1 MEIKV
6 QDFSKK
12 IDVENTMIKSK
23 SPQYFQGLDK
33 LKKESP
39 NKKQLITSP
48 AINIIDNYLQEN
60 DEKELEE
67 EIQLT
72 KKWMSKK
79 TESNFKSP
87 SQKPFSKL
95 PEISDYNK
103 FSQNSLSNLRSYLDK
118 KLEVYSKE
126 VVVDSSFPTP
136 QKLQNEPMQLREPEF
151 IENSEVMSTD
161 KKGENNEDEERLMDY
176 IKNSIKRE
184 VENSLKGVDFKE
196 VFEEKMKEYLHI
208 KKRVLG
214 EEEDLTKQKILME
227 KETKKDFKPNSKK
240 KQNLIAEKQE
250 KPIKINEISIKKPEN
265 LNENFSYTKEKK
277 EKISHF
283 EGNFQEEE
291 EINDLLKNYNDDF
304 YENNLFDLIDELDQ
318 KEFARKT
325 KPNEIN
331 KEFLDQRENKITFQ
345 RTEES
350 SYEMENQNYANVS
363 YTETDASIRYIKKQ
377 ILEMEESKTKP
388 KKPFY

>member
-12 IDVENTMIKSK
+12 IEVENTMMKAK

-33 LKKESP
+33 FKKESP
-39 NKKQLITSP
+39 NKKKLINPP

-60 DEKELEE
+60 DENELEE

-79 TESNFKSP
+79 SESNFKSP
-87 SQKPFSKL
+87 SQKSFSKP
-95 PEISDYNK
+95 PEICDYNK
-103 FSQNSLSNLRSYLDK
+103 LSQNSLSNLRSYLDK
-118 KLEVYSKE
+118 KLEVYNKE

-136 QKLQNEPMQLREPEF
+136 QKLQNEPMQLREPEY

-161 KKGENNEDEERLMDY
+161 KKGENNEDDERLLDY

-214 EEEDLTKQKILME
+214 EEEDLTKQKILSE
-227 KETKKDFKPNSKK
+227 KETKKDFKLTP
-240 KQNLIAEKQE
+240 KQKPNLIAEKQE
-250 KPIKINEISIKKPEN
+250 RSIKIDEISIKKPEN
-265 LNENFSYTKEKK
+265 LNENLSYIKEKK

-345 RTEES
+345 RTES
-350 SYEMENQNYANVS
+350 SYEMENQNYENVS